1 MALPFMVYVVAL
13 FLARWFIFQ
22 ALLMPKP
29 VPGIP
34 YNLLVRYM
42 PGGHMVPLGLH
53 FLRTGEIF
61 RWLNMQNLRHKSPLV
76 QIFLPSFSTV
86 RPTLVLSDLGEVD
99 DIVRRRI
106 GEIDRAD
113 LMHVWFGLI
122 APRGI
127 IGLKTSDKA
136 FKDQKRL
143 WNVVLSPR
151 FLADV
156 ATPCFVQATADLVK
170 VWESKAALA
179 GSERAF
185 EAQADIKKATLDGMW
200 QMCIGTKLGLLA
212 ASFERLH
219 EPYPTKKESAYKVA
233 FARPDM
239 PRFFAVFGTLLTC
252 LDWVMQGFSSRVYTW
267 VFKYSGVLGRA
278 MAEKDAI
285 LNECIAASRKR
296 SMAQKRKAC
305 ALDEVI
311 QKDLRLGEGLKNVSV
326 ENGDAALRDELLE
339 LLMTGH
345 GTTASSIAWTLK
357 YLTDNPVIQHRLRN
371 SLRKAFRH
379 KSRSTLPTAAE
390 LTAIPLPYLDAV
402 VSETLRLSNIG
413 PVSFRQTMVPCHILG
428 HAIPAGTPIILVT
441 AGPSY
446 SSPDMPTPSPI
457 VRSRTSRIAHSY
469 EELRQTASKLED
481 CDSPVYSL
489 GEFAPERWLR
499 NGKFDPKA
507 VRMLP
512 FSAGMRGCFSEKI
525 ALLELKIVIATLI
538 SKFHFPSISE
548 RLSGYQC
555 QDGLNSRP
563 QFCYV
568 SPRTEEGCLPHA
580 QMQ

>member
-1 MALPFMVYVVAL
+1 MALPFMVYVVVL
-13 FLARWFIFQ
+13 FLARWLIFQ

-29 VPGIP
+29 IPGIP
-34 YNLLVRYM
+34 YNLLARYV

-53 FLRTGEIF
+53 FLQTGEIF

-86 RPTLVLSDLGEVD
+86 RPTLILADLGEVD
-99 DIVRRRI
+99 DIIRRRI

-113 LMHVWFGLI
+113 LMHTWFGLI

-156 ATPCFVQATADLVK
+156 ATPCFYHATAELVK
-170 VWESKAALA
+170 LWESKSRLA
-179 GSERAF
+179 SSERAF

-200 QMCIGTKLGLLA
+200 QMCVGSKLALLA
-212 ASFERLH
+212 ASVQRLH
-219 EPYPTKKESAYKVA
+219 EPYPIKKESADEVT
-233 FARPDM
+233 FAKPDM

-252 LDWVMQGFSSRVYTW
+252 LDWVMQGFSSRIYTW
-267 VFKYSGVLGRA
+267 VFKYSGVLGRT
-278 MAEKDAI
+278 MREKDAI
-285 LNECIAASRKR
+285 LNDCIASSRKR
-296 SMAQKRKAC
+296 VTVQQREAC

-311 QKDLRLGEGLKNVSV
+311 YKDLRLGGGLKNESDK
-326 ENGDAALRDELLE
+326 NSDAALRDELLE

-357 YLTDNPVIQHRLRN
+357 YLTDNPDIQKRLRE
-371 SLRKAFRH
+371 SLQEAFGH
-379 KSRSTLPTAAE
+379 KSYSTLPTAAE
-390 LTAIPLPYLDAV
+390 LTVTPLPYLEAV
-402 VSETLRLSNIG
+402 ISETLRLSNIG

-446 SSPDMPTPSPI
+446 SSPDMPTPAPT
-457 VRSRTSRIAHSY
+457 VRSRTSQIAHLH
-469 EELRQTASKLED
+469 EELRHRASKLED
-481 CDSPVYSL
+481 CDSPAYSL
-489 GEFAPERWLR
+489 EKFAPERWLR

-507 VRMLP
+507 IRMLP
-512 FSAGMRGCFSEKI
+512 FSAGMRGCFGEKI
-525 ALLELKIVIATLI
+525 ALLELKIAIATLI
-538 SKFHFPSISE
+538 SRFHFPRVSE

-568 SPRTEEGCLPHA
+568 NPRTEEGCLSN
-580 QMQ
+580 QRI